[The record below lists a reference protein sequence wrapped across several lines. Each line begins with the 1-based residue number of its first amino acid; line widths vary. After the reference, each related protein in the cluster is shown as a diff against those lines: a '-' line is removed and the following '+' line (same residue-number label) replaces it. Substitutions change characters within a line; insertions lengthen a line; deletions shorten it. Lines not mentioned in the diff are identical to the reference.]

1 MIAGEIGRRSRQD
14 VERALASRSPGLD
27 DLLSL
32 LAPAAAQF
40 LEAMAQR
47 AHRLTVQRFGRVMG
61 MFAPLYLSNVC
72 TNQCVYCGF
81 NAANVVNRVTLTPE
95 EAERKGRRYAGWGS
109 NVLLLSGEAPRLS
122 PGSISDGSWRSSAR
136 TFTSIGIEMFP
147 CRSSSTGSS
156 SARGGQPDRLPG
168 DV

>member
-1 MIAGEIGRRSRQD
+1 MSFTDVIRTYRWEEIASEIAGRSGSD

-32 LAPAAAQF
+32 LAPAAAPF

-61 MFAPLYLSNVC
+61 MFAPLYLSNAC

-81 NAANVVNRVTLTPE
+81 NAANDICRVTLTP
-95 EAERKGRRYAGWGS
+95 G
-109 NVLLLSGEAPRLS
+109 
-122 PGSISDGSWRSSAR
+122 
-136 TFTSIGIEMFP
+136 
-147 CRSSSTGSS
+147 
-156 SARGGQPDRLPG
+156 
-168 DV
+168 